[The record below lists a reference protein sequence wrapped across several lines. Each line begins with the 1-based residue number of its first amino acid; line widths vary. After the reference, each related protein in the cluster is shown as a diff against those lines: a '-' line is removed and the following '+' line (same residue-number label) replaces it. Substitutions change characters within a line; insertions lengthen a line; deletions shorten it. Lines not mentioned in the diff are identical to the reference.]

1 MQKISSVAELKD
13 AIQLLEVEQKV
24 KGDLLKEQLFITF
37 ESLKPANIIK
47 STLDDIASS
56 PYLLDNIL
64 GTAAGLFTGFISK
77 KIFIGASGN
86 KIRKLIGHILQFG
99 ITNFVALHPGKIKTL
114 GWSLIQLIIR
124 KKRMHSV
131 KP

>member
-1 MQKISSVAELKD
+1 MQKISTAAELKN

-24 KGDLLKEQLFITF
+24 KGDLLKEQLLITF

-64 GTAAGLFTGFISK
+64 GTAAGLLTGFISK

-86 KIRKLIGHILQFG
+86 KIRKLLGQILQFG
-99 ITNFVALHPGKIKTL
+99 ITNFIALHPGKIKTL
-114 GWSLIQLIIR
+114 GWSLIQHIIR
-124 KKRMHSV
+124 KKRMHTV
-131 KP
+131 IP